1 MSKIV
6 FGTDGWRG
14 LIARDFTFDN
24 VNLVAKA
31 IAYYVRDT
39 YNKERPVVIG
49 YDTRFLAKEF
59 ALEVSNV
66 INAMGYNTLV
76 SKDPIPTP
84 TIAFAALHY
93 NSAGAVMLTASH
105 NPPQYCGIKYIPD
118 YAGPATPEITDE
130 IVSNVQLLQDGSLQF
145 REAAEKGKM
154 EYFDP
159 KEEYFKAVKL
169 LLVKDKLKEAK
180 FKVAYDPLYATGLG
194 YVDKLLPEISGC
206 EVKTIHDHKD
216 PTFGGGMPDPS
227 EKYLAELKD
236 FVIKNGF
243 DLGLANDGDSDRF
256 GVIDEK
262 GSFYS
267 PNQVIS
273 LLLRHLVKNRDF
285 KGSVVRTVATT
296 HLLDKL
302 AKHYGVNIVETP
314 VGFKYVGAQM
324 RNTEVII
331 GGEESGGLSILGHI
345 PEKDG
350 VLADLL
356 VVEMLAFEKKS
367 LSEIWNDLTSEVGY
381 KPYGKRID
389 LHLDDETKKKIMST
403 FRHNTPQEMGS
414 LKVTGVKTIDGVKM
428 TFEDTNSWMLVRPS
442 GTEPMVRVYLETDSE
457 EKLVMLENAVKAM
470 LPESQGSGH

>member
-24 VNLVAKA
+24 VNTVAKA
-31 IAYYVRDT
+31 IAFYVRDT
-39 YNKERPVVIG
+39 YRNRPVLIG

-66 INAMGYNTLV
+66 MNAMGFNTLV
-76 SKDPIPTP
+76 SQDPIPTP
-84 TIAFAALHY
+84 VIAYAALVY

-118 YAGPATPEITDE
+118 YAGPATPDITDE
-130 IVSNVQLLQDGSLQF
+130 IVSNVKLIQEGSLEF
-145 REAAEKGKM
+145 KEAAEKGKM
-154 EYFDP
+154 EYFNP
-159 KEEYFKAVKL
+159 KERYFDAVKFL
-169 LLVKDKLKEAK
+169 LDRDKFKNLKL
-180 FKVAYDPLYATGLG
+180 KVAYDPLYATGLG
-194 YVDKLLPEISGC
+194 YLNELLPKISQC
-206 EVKTIHDHKD
+206 EVTTIHDHKD

-236 FVIKNGF
+236 YVVTHKF
-243 DLGLANDGDSDRF
+243 DVGLANDGDSDRF

-262 GSFYS
+262 GAFYS

-273 LLLRHLVKNRDF
+273 LLLRHLVKNKNF

-302 AKHYGVNIVETP
+302 AAHYNVKLVETP
-314 VGFKYVGAQM
+314 VGFKYVGQQM
-324 RNTEVII
+324 RETDVII

-350 VLADLL
+350 ILADLL
-356 VVEMLAFEKKS
+356 VVEMLAYEQKS
-367 LSEIWNDLTSEVGY
+367 LSEIWNDLTTEVGY
-381 KPYGKRID
+381 KPFSKRLD
-389 LHLDDETKKKIMST
+389 LHLSDESKKNLMNQFKTQTPEKIGEL
-403 FRHNTPQEMGS
+403 R
-414 LKVTGVKTIDGVKM
+414 VTGLKTIDGVKM
-428 TFEDTNSWMLVRPS
+428 LFEDTNSWMLVRPS

-457 EKLVMLENAVKAM
+457 QKLEMLEKAVKAL
-470 LPESQGSGH
+470 LPNE

>member
-31 IAYYVRDT
+31 LAYYVRDT
-39 YNKERPVVIG
+39 YRPDRPVVIG

-66 INAMGYNTLV
+66 INLMGYNTLV
-76 SKDPIPTP
+76 SDAPIPTP
-84 TIAFAALHY
+84 AIAFAALHY
-93 NSAGAVMLTASH
+93 NSAGAIMLTASH

-130 IVSNVQLLQDGSLQF
+130 IVSNVQLLADGSLKF
-145 REAAEKGKM
+145 REAETKGKM
-154 EYFDP
+154 EYFNP
-159 KEEYFKAVKL
+159 KEEYFKAVKFL
-169 LLVKDKLKEAK
+169 LSDKLKNSEL
-180 FKVAYDPLYATGLG
+180 KVAYDPLYATGLG
-194 YVDKLLPEISGC
+194 YTDTLLSQVSKC
-206 EVKTIHDHKD
+206 KVATIHNHQD

-227 EKYLAELKD
+227 DKYLGDLKK
-236 FVIKNGF
+236 FVVENGF

-262 GSFYS
+262 GNYYS

-302 AKHYGVNIVETP
+302 AKHYNVNIIETP

-350 VLADLL
+350 VLADIL
-356 VVEMLAFEKKS
+356 VVEMLAYENKS
-367 LSEIWNDLTSEVGY
+367 LSEIWKDLTTEVGY
-381 KPYGKRID
+381 EPFGKRLD
-389 LHLDDETKKKIMST
+389 LHLTDENKKLVMST
-403 FRHNTPQEMGS
+403 FRHNTPQNIGD
-414 LKVTGVKTIDGVKM
+414 LKVTGVKTIDGVKIL
-428 TFEDTNSWMLVRPS
+428 FEDTNSWILVRPS
-442 GTEPMVRVYLETDSE
+442 GTEPLIRVYIETDSSD
-457 EKLVMLENAVKAM
+457 KLEMLEKSVKAI
-470 LPESQGSGH
+470 LPEHTEH